1 MNDEYLWQKTGEDPE
16 IAALEKALA
25 VFRYREDAPPALTVQ
40 EESRPRRWRFVFAF
54 ASVAAIVVVAIVWM
68 QSSKSV
74 ADDIVFVNESTLAT
88 PPPVQSPVTPIRNTG
103 DTAAPKPQSR
113 RDIIPTTAA
122 LTRRPKPKSP
132 RPEPRLAAL
141 TEEER
146 YAYGQLMLALSISSE
161 KLKVVQDAI
170 NGVEPN
176 KDSSP
181 RNNNR

>member
-16 IAALEKALA
+16 VAALEKALA
-25 VFRYREDAPPALTVQ
+25 VFRYREDAPPALTV
-40 EESRPRRWRFVFAF
+40 EEEVRPRNWRFVFAF

-74 ADDIVFVNESTLAT
+74 AEDIVFVNESTVAT
-88 PPPVQSPVTPIRNTG
+88 PPPVQSPAPPTRNTG
-103 DTAAPKPQSR
+103 DTVSPKPQPR
-113 RDIIPTTAA
+113 REIIPTTAA
-122 LTRRPKPKSP
+122 LTRRPRPKSL
-132 RPEPRLAAL
+132 RPEARIAAL
-141 TEEER
+141 TDEER

-170 NGVEPN
+170 NGVETN